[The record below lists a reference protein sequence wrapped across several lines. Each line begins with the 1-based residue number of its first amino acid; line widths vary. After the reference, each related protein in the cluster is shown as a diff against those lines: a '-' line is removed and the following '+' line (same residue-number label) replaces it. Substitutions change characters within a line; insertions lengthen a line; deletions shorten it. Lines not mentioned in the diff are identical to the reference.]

1 MSKYTILIVLSFLII
16 AMFGPYVGEKVT
28 EKRMLRQQH
37 QIVQKLQEA
46 HKIERERLEKI
57 NSAFE
62 AVIRE
67 HQKEVD
73 R

>member
-1 MSKYTILIVLSFLII
+1 MLKHTILMVIIIFIVAL
-16 AMFGPYVGEKVT
+16 FGPYVGEKVT

-37 QIVQKLQEA
+37 QIVQKLQES

-57 NSAFE
+57 NKAFE

-67 HQKEVD
+67 YQKEAD
-73 R
+73 K